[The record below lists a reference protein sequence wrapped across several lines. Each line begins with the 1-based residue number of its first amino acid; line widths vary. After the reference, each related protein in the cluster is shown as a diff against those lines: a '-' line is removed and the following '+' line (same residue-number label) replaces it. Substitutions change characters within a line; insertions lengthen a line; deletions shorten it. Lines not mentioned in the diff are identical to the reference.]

1 MTHSGPPVG
10 SEGGRAG
17 GFTLLEVVVALTVL
31 GFLIIGLNAG
41 VRTGLGI
48 WHRQTR
54 QMTEVAEVATTA
66 RVLRVLLAG
75 IPVASAAN
83 IERGAP
89 LAISF
94 GGTADRLR
102 FVGDLPDGL
111 GLARR
116 AEITLALKDDRLVL
130 SWIPR
135 RFEQAGP
142 PPSPTDAELT
152 RGVTR
157 LTFAYFGAPQPGE
170 PSRWLA
176 RWDGPAL
183 PELIRVQVSFEHGD
197 TRHWPDLIVAPQ
209 LAAPE
214 G

>member
-1 MTHSGPPVG
+1 MTDLGARTG
-10 SEGGRAG
+10 SEARRAS
-17 GFTLLEVVVALTVL
+17 GFTLLEVLVALTVL

-41 VRTGLGI
+41 VRTGLGV

-54 QMTEVAEVATTA
+54 QLTQVGEIATTA
-66 RVLRVLLAG
+66 RTLRALLTG
-75 IPVASAAN
+75 IPVAPVAN

-89 LAISF
+89 LAIAF
-94 GGTADRLR
+94 NGTADRLQ

-111 GLARR
+111 GLTRR
-116 AEITLALKDDRLVL
+116 AEITLALKDERLVL

-135 RFEQAGP
+135 RLEQAGAQ
-142 PPSPTDAELT
+142 PSPVDAELM
-152 RGVTR
+152 RGLGR
-157 LTFAYFGAPQPGE
+157 LTFAYFGAPEPGA

-176 RWDGPAL
+176 QWDGPAL

-197 TRHWPDLIVAPQ
+197 ARHWPDLIVAPQ